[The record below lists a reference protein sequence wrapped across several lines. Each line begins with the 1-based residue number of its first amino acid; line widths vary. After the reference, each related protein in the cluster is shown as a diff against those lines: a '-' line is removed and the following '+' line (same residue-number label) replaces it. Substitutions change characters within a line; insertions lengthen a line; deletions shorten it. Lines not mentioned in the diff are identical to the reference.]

1 MKSSLSGRSITACLL
16 LVVSVPAAAQAG
28 PTTGWDTVASLLQT
42 TTTPSGGYQRYN
54 LPRRDITLRV
64 GGVAISPSLALG
76 AWVGFSGTPAN
87 ATMMG
92 DLVLLTSE
100 LKPVLAELSR
110 QNIDVSAI
118 HNHLAGEEPQIRNVH
133 FHAVGAATELA
144 RRLNQAL
151 ALTATPRPVANA
163 TARPATFDTVAAF
176 QALGTSGR
184 AQGDIVQA
192 TYMLVP
198 SAVTMHDHTV
208 EPSLALR
215 SPVVVQFYDSTRA
228 FATGD
233 FAVVASR
240 VDPLL
245 DALATN
251 GITAT
256 AVHSHLVGEQPTIYY
271 IHFWGDGRPADVLRG
286 LRAAADAGRV
296 P

>member
-1 MKSSLSGRSITACLL
+1 MKLSSTHAI
-16 LVVSVPAAAQAG
+16 VVSLILVAFDSARSQSGTAV
-28 PTTGWDTVASLLQT
+28 GWDSVAALLQT

-64 GGVAISPSLALG
+64 GGIAISPSLALG
-76 AWVGFSGTPAN
+76 AWVGFSGTPTN

-92 DLVLLTSE
+92 DLVLLDSE
-100 LKPVLAELSR
+100 LKPALAELSR
-110 QNIDVSAI
+110 QNIDVTAI
-118 HNHLAGEEPQIRNVH
+118 HNHLSGEEPQIRNVH
-133 FHAVGAATELA
+133 FHGQGAATELS
-144 RRLNQAL
+144 RRLNRVI
-151 ALTATPRPVANA
+151 ALTATPRPVANPA
-163 TARPATFDTVAAF
+163 PRPVTFDTAVAF
-176 QALGTSGR
+176 RSLGIAGR

-198 SAVTMHDHTV
+198 GSVNIHDHAV

-215 SPVVVQFYDSTRA
+215 SPVVVQFFDSTRA

-233 FAVVASR
+233 FAVVAAR

-245 DALATN
+245 DALAAN

-271 IHFWGDGRPADVLRG
+271 IHFWGDGRPADVLKG

>member
-1 MKSSLSGRSITACLL
+1 
-16 LVVSVPAAAQAG
+16 
-28 PTTGWDTVASLLQT
+28 
-42 TTTPSGGYQRYN
+42 
-54 LPRRDITLRV
+54 
-64 GGVAISPSLALG
+64 
-76 AWVGFSGTPAN
+76 
-87 ATMMG
+87 MMG
-92 DLVLLTSE
+92 DLVLLNSE
-100 LKPVLAELSR
+100 LKPVLAELAR
-110 QNIDVSAI
+110 QNIDVAAI

-133 FHAVGAATELA
+133 FHGEGAATELT

-151 ALTATPRPVANA
+151 ALTATPRPVANQPP
-163 TARPATFDTVAAF
+163 RPATFDTTLAF
-176 QALGTSGR
+176 RSLGTSGR
-184 AQGDIVQA
+184 AQGDIVQV

-198 SAVTMHDHTV
+198 KSVTMHEHTV

-215 SPVVVQFYDSTRA
+215 SPVVVQFFDSTRA

-233 FAVVASR
+233 FAVVATR

-245 DALATN
+245 DALAAN

-256 AVHSHLVGEQPTIYY
+256 AVHSHLVGEQPTVYY